1 MIKIKK
7 NILLLIVCLW
17 LSSVAI
23 ARADEIDDYVKAQM
37 QECHV
42 PGVALAVIKNGKL
55 TKIQGYGLAN
65 IELNVPVTKDTVF
78 EIGSVSKQI
87 TAAGIMLLVED
98 GKINLDEKISKY
110 LPNTPESWKDVTTRH
125 LLTHTSGIKSYTG
138 LSGYELSKRLSRDEF
153 IKQLSTEPLDF
164 PTGDK
169 YTYSNS
175 GYSLLG
181 YIIETISGKSYWD
194 FMRERIFAPLGMT
207 KTADR
212 DPQFIVPNRADGYEW
227 RNNRYVGRDWDLTDI
242 FSAGAIVSTIEDLTK
257 WEAAMAGDIFLKPET
272 KNQMWTAVKFNNGTA
287 YNYGFG
293 WMVAPF
299 RAHKL
304 ISHSGQTAGFA
315 ANISRFVD
323 DNLTVIVLTNNG
335 EQGLGT
341 LIARGIA
348 KIYIPEIS
356 LRGMKE
362 TAGADSKVMQAFE
375 NALRGRM
382 ENKIDAN
389 LFSAE
394 MQKSLETNRAKTLTT
409 RLASYKPLKKL
420 TFVGSENN
428 GNSRIFRYRAEANSR
443 LMFWRIVLTEDGKIS
458 EMTLE
463 EEE

>member
-1 MIKIKK
+1 MKIKT
-7 NILLLIVCLW
+7 NSLLLVICLW
-17 LSSVAI
+17 LSFVSI
-23 ARADEIDDYVKAQM
+23 LRADEVDNYIKTQM
-37 QECHV
+37 QERHV
-42 PGVALAVIKNGKL
+42 PGVALAVIKNGKIA
-55 TKIQGYGLAN
+55 KMQGYGLAN

-138 LSGYELSKRLSRDEF
+138 LTGYELSKRLTRDEF
-153 IKQLSTEPLDF
+153 IKQLSAEPLDF

-181 YIIETISGKSYWD
+181 YIIETVSGKSYWD
-194 FMRERIFAPLGMT
+194 FVRERIFAPLGMT

-227 RNNRYVGRDWDLTDI
+227 SNNRYVGRDWDLTDI

-257 WEAAMAGDIFLKPET
+257 WEAAMAGDKFLKPET
-272 KNQMWTAVKFNNGTA
+272 KNQMWTAVKFNNGNA

-293 WMVAPF
+293 WTLAPF

-323 DNLTVIVLTNNG
+323 DNLSVIVLTNNG

-362 TAGADSKVMQAFE
+362 TSGADTKITQLFE
-375 NALRGRM
+375 TALRGRM
-382 ENKIDAN
+382 DNKIAAN
-389 LFSAE
+389 LFTDE
-394 MQKSLETNRAKTLTT
+394 MQKSLETNRAKTLTE
-409 RLASYKPLKKL
+409 RIASYKPLKKII
-420 TFVGSENN
+420 FVGSETSGKNL
-428 GNSRIFRYRAEANSR
+428 IYRYKVEANSR
-443 LMFWRIVLTEDGKIS
+443 LMLWRIALTEDGKIS

>member
-1 MIKIKK
+1 MRIKP
-7 NILLLIVCLW
+7 NILYVVLWAILL
-17 LSSVAI
+17 SVSVVS
-23 ARADEIDDYVKAQM
+23 ADEADDYVKRQM
-37 QECHV
+37 RERHV
-42 PGVALAVIKNGKL
+42 PGVAVAVIKNGKIA
-55 TKIQGYGLAN
+55 KMQGYGLAN

-138 LSGYELSKRLSRDEF
+138 LTGYELSKRLTRDEF
-153 IKQLSTEPLDF
+153 IKQLSAEPLDF

-181 YIIETISGKSYWD
+181 YIIETVSGKSYWD
-194 FMRERIFAPLGMT
+194 FMRERIFTPLGMT

-227 RNNRYVGRDWDLTDI
+227 RNDRYVGRDWDLTDI

-257 WEAAMAGDIFLKPET
+257 WEAAMAGDKFLKAET
-272 KNQMWTAVKFNNGTA
+272 KNQMWTAVKLNNGTA
-287 YNYGFG
+287 YNYGLG

-299 RAHKL
+299 RSHKL

-362 TAGADSKVMQAFE
+362 TAGADGKVTQMFE
-375 NALRGRM
+375 NALRSRM

-389 LFSAE
+389 LLSNE
-394 MQKSLETNRAKTLTT
+394 MQKSLESNRAKTLTT
-409 RLASYKPLKKL
+409 RLASYKPLKKVV
-420 TFVGSENN
+420 FVGSENT
-428 GNSRIFRYRAEANSR
+428 GNSKVYRYRAEADSR
-443 LMFWRIVLTEDGKIS
+443 LMLWRIAFTEDGKIS